1 MKTTRIAVFYDGNF
15 LLHSSNYY
23 NYIHSVR
30 RRISIGGLQRFFRS
44 YLSDKFGIDHQNS
57 RVSQSHYFR
66 GRLNATDAASRGN
79 QLYND
84 RVFDEILMSEG
95 VNIHY
100 LPLRN
105 NGSRREES
113 GTNVWLSLEA
123 YQLALEGQ
131 YDIAVLVVADT
142 DYVPLLRKLQQTGV
156 KVVVAG
162 WDFEYTSDEG
172 VFMTTRTSHEVR
184 ILADLSLH
192 LADIIDSGLED
203 GDQTVSGIFVGGAN
217 TSNNTF

>member
-44 YLSDKFGIDHQNS
+44 YMCKEFGLDQQNT
-57 RVSQSHYFR
+57 RISQSHYFR
-66 GRLNATDAASRGN
+66 GRLNATDAAARGN

-123 YQLALEGQ
+123 YQRALLGE
-131 YDIAVLVVADT
+131 YEIVVLVVADT
-142 DYVPLLRKLQQTGV
+142 DYVPLLRKLQLTGV

-184 ILADLSLH
+184 VLSDLSMH
-192 LADIIDSGLED
+192 MADIIDNGLEQND
-203 GDQTVSGIFVGGAN
+203 PAVVGMFVGGAN
-217 TSNNTF
+217 SPTNF